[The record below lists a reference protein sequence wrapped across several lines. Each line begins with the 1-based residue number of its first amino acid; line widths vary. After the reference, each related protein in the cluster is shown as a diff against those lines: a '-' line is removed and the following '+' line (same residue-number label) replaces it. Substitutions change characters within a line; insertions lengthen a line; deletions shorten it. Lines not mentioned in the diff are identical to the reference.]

1 MFLKIAALSFAD
13 LKIQIMITF
22 PCYNKIKEQ
31 YDLFLAVYRYDY
43 AKLILLVRMGLGFEY
58 Y

>member
-1 MFLKIAALSFAD
+1 
-13 LKIQIMITF
+13 MITF

-43 AKLILLVRMGLGFEY
+43 AKLILLVRMGLGFESLNPRILLIVLVN
-58 Y
+58 